1 MSLSISKLVDLVGS
15 DSRKPNG
22 KVNGSEDIP
31 RMRQGSDLT
40 KSQYYNS
47 VKGRK
52 QPMNVGN
59 ILQRGTPSGAQA
71 TPYSETVEIPN
82 FSRPDG
88 AIDPNRNISIT
99 DPNRALPYRFAGY
112 GLEGGVSFGLPEST
126 KTSHSSL
133 GLLRKAQASYQNRQ
147 QIMAPRSAQLPDVP
161 AAQNA
166 TGSAA
171 APPSYEQAT
180 GSLDT
185 YKDGSELDST
195 YV

>member
-1 MSLSISKLVDLVGS
+1 MSLSISKLVDL
-15 DSRKPNG
+15 
-22 KVNGSEDIP
+22 
-31 RMRQGSDLT
+31 
-40 KSQYYNS
+40 
-47 VKGRK
+47 
-52 QPMNVGN
+52 

-71 TPYSETVEIPN
+71 TPYSETIEIPN

-112 GLEGGVSFGLPEST
+112 GLEGGVSFDLPEST

-133 GLLRKAQASYQNRQ
+133 GLLRKAQASFQNRQ
-147 QIMAPRSAQLPDVP
+147 QILAPRSAQLPDTGP
-161 AAQNA
+161 KTTKAAV
-166 TGSAA
+166 

-185 YKDGSELDST
+185 YKDGTELDSS

>member
-1 MSLSISKLVDLVGS
+1 MSLSISKLVDLVGADTRKS
-15 DSRKPNG
+15 DG
-22 KVNGSEDIP
+22 KLKGSEDIP

-52 QPMNVGN
+52 MPMNVGN
-59 ILQRGTPSGAQA
+59 VLQRGTPSGAQA
-71 TPYSETVEIPN
+71 TPYSETIEIPN

-112 GLEGGVSFGLPEST
+112 GLEGGVSFDLPAST
-126 KTSHSSL
+126 KTSFNNL

-147 QIMAPRSAQLPDVP
+147 QIMAPRSADLPDTGARF
-161 AAQNA
+161 AA
-166 TGSAA
+166 SSS

-185 YKDGSELDST
+185 YKDGSELDSS

>member
-15 DSRKPNG
+15 DARKGDG
-22 KVNGSEDIP
+22 KLNGSAEIP
-31 RMRQGSDLT
+31 RRQQQNELT
-40 KSQYYNS
+40 KSQYFNS

-59 ILQRGTPSGAQA
+59 VLQRGTPSGASA
-71 TPYSETVEIPN
+71 TPYSETIEIPN

-88 AIDPNRNISIT
+88 SIDPNRNISIT
-99 DPNRALPYRFAGY
+99 DPNRALPFRFAGY
-112 GLEGGVSFGLPEST
+112 GLEGGVSFALPEST
-126 KTSHSSL
+126 KTSHNSL

-147 QIMAPRSAQLPDVP
+147 QIMAPRSVEPGRAND
-161 AAQNA
+161 ASSD
-166 TGSAA
+166 T

-180 GSLDT
+180 GTLDT
-185 YKDGSELDST
+185 YKDGSELDTS

>member
-15 DSRKPNG
+15 DARKGDG
-22 KVNGSEDIP
+22 KLNGSADIP
-31 RMRQGSDLT
+31 RRQQQSELT
-40 KSQYYNS
+40 KSQYFNS

-59 ILQRGTPSGAQA
+59 ILQRGTPSGASA
-71 TPYSETVEIPN
+71 TPYSETIEIPN

-88 AIDPNRNISIT
+88 ALDPNRNISIT

-112 GLEGGVSFGLPEST
+112 GLEGGVSFSLPEST
-126 KTSHSSL
+126 KTAHNSL

-147 QIMAPRSAQLPDVP
+147 QITAPRSAQLPDVP
-161 AAQNA
+161 AVKPASG
-166 TGSAA
+166 TT

-180 GSLDT
+180 GTLDT
-185 YKDGSELDST
+185 YKDGSELDT
-195 YV
+195 NYI